1 MKVPVRFDFKC
12 RYLHINRVR
21 RKPGSLVPLEQRIC
35 LAAAALLRRGHG
47 TFHGYEIAK
56 SLADAADARLLTAY
70 GTLYRA
76 LARLEEMGLLESSPE
91 DPAIA
96 AREGRPGR
104 RLYTLTALGEQ
115 AAREARAAAAAS
127 QKTKRP
133 RRRLAPA

>member
-1 MKVPVRFDFKC
+1 M
-12 RYLHINRVR
+12 R

-35 LAAAALLRRGHG
+35 LAAADLLRRGDS

-56 SLADAADARLLTAY
+56 TLADTADARLLTAY

-76 LARLEEMGLLESSPE
+76 LGRLEEMGLLESRAE

-96 AREGRPGR
+96 SREGRPGR
-104 RLYTLTALGEQ
+104 RLYTLTTLGEQ
-115 AAREARAAAAAS
+115 AAREARAAAAVS
-127 QKTKRP
+127 QKAKRP